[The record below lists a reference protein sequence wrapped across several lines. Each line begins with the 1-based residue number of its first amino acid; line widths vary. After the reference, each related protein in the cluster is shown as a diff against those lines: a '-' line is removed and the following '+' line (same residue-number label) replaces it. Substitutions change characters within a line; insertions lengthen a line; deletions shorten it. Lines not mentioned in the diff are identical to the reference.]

1 MLFIQILVV
10 TQGLSWIQRRQ
21 RAPI

>member
-10 TQGLSWIQRRQ
+10 TQGQSSIQRRQ